1 MRNPNDPSAPGSDDH
16 FETETLIEFACG
28 ALGDAAGE
36 KINAHTSSCDLCRE
50 VVESYQRFASALADP
65 TAWSSDGIQDI
76 EPEVSTEL
84 IAAVARKMR
93 QEQEEARELLPVLTA
108 GPLSWW
114 RTRFLQEPRSR
125 TAGVVRELIAR
136 LETYRPLPAE
146 ALELAT
152 IAVDVS
158 NALSFGD
165 YPADMITV
173 IRADAAR
180 ELAFALYYLGR
191 YPEALG
197 ALGTAEEHI
206 RQTAIPEF
214 AMARATL
221 LRAYIYSLIDRLP
234 EARELARRAAT
245 TFREFGD
252 ETRFGSARMA
262 EARIHFRTG
271 AYLEALGI
279 FEDLVGNPAMDAPQ
293 TQAMLRANMGGC
305 HGRLGN
311 WDQAQQYASDAIA
324 RYEILGMRAE
334 IVRTRW
340 GLARTLVARG
350 DFPGAL
356 IALRE
361 TSREFEAL
369 QMRYNAAL
377 LDLEVVEVLLVMGE
391 ADEVPAICRRLLE
404 QFNQSGMTSRAA
416 IALAYLREAVALGQA
431 TPSLVRHVHDFLQSL
446 PITESPFSFPALFN

>member
-1 MRNPNDPSAPGSDDH
+1 MRDPNDPSPSGPEDH
-16 FETETLIEFACG
+16 IDTETLIEFACG
-28 ALGDAAGE
+28 ALEAPPADTSS
-36 KINAHTSSCDLCRE
+36 AHTSSCDLCRE
-50 VVESYQRFASALADP
+50 VVESYQRFAAALADP
-65 TAWSSDGIQDI
+65 TAWSSEGIQDVD
-76 EPEVSTEL
+76 PEVSTEL
-84 IAAVARKMR
+84 IGAIARRMR
-93 QEQEEARELLPVLTA
+93 QEQDEARELLPVLTA

-136 LETYRPLPAE
+136 LESYRPLPAE

-158 NALSFGD
+158 NALNFTD
-165 YPADMITV
+165 YPSDTV
-173 IRADAAR
+173 TMIRADAAR
-180 ELAFALYYLGR
+180 EQAFALYYLGR

-197 ALGTAEEHI
+197 ALGAAEEHI
-206 RQTAIPEF
+206 RQTAIPDF
-214 AMARATL
+214 AMARVTL
-221 LRAYIYSLIDRLP
+221 LRAYIYSLIDRLS
-234 EARELARRAAT
+234 EARDLARQASL

-252 ETRFGSARMA
+252 ETRYGSARMA

-271 AYLEALGI
+271 AYAEALAI
-279 FEDLVGNPAMDAPQ
+279 FEDLIGNPAMDAPH

-311 WDQAQQYASDAIA
+311 WDQARQYCSDAIA

-340 GLARTLVARG
+340 GLARTLVTSG
-350 DFPGAL
+350 DFTGAL
-356 IALRE
+356 TTLRE

-369 QMRYNAAL
+369 QMTNDAAL
-377 LDLEVVEVLLVMGE
+377 VALEIAEVLLVIGDTE
-391 ADEVPAICRRLLE
+391 EVPAICRRLLD
-404 QFNQSGMTSRAA
+404 QFNQSGMTSRAV

-431 TPSLVRHVHDFLQSL
+431 TPTLVRHVHDFLQSL
-446 PITESPFSFPALFN
+446 PSTENPAAFPTLFN

>member
-1 MRNPNDPSAPGSDDH
+1 MNDPNDPTPQEPAGH
-16 FETETLIEFACG
+16 CETETLIEFACG
-28 ALGDAAGE
+28 ALEGSAAD
-36 KINAHTSSCDLCRE
+36 KISAHTRSCDLCRE
-50 VVESYQRFASALADP
+50 VVESYQRFAGALADP
-65 TAWSSDGIQDI
+65 TAWSGEGIPDVD
-76 EPEVSTEL
+76 PGVSTEL
-84 IAAVARKMR
+84 IGAIARRMR
-93 QEQEEARELLPVLTA
+93 QEEEEARQLLPVLTS

-125 TAGVVRELIAR
+125 TAGVVREIIAR

-152 IAVDVS
+152 IAVDVA
-158 NALSFGD
+158 NALNLGD
-165 YPADMITV
+165 YPADIVMI

-197 ALGTAEEHI
+197 ALGTAEEHV
-206 RQTAIPEF
+206 RKTTIPEF

-221 LRAYIYSLIDRLP
+221 LRAYIYSLMDRLP
-234 EARELARRAAT
+234 EARDLARRAAL

-271 AYLEALGI
+271 AYLEALNI
-279 FEDLVGNPAMDAPQ
+279 YEDLIGNTAMDAPH
-293 TQAMLRANMGGC
+293 TQAMLRANIGGC

-311 WDQAQQYASDAIA
+311 WDLAQQYASDAIT

-340 GLARTLVARG
+340 GLAHTLVTRG
-350 DFPGAL
+350 DFTGAL
-356 IALRE
+356 TALRE

-377 LDLEVVEVLLVMGE
+377 VELEVVEVLLVIGE
-391 ADEVPAICRRLLE
+391 TEQVPAICRGLLE
-404 QFNQSGMTSRAA
+404 RFNQSGMTSRGA

-431 TPSLVRHVHDFLQSL
+431 TPTLVRHVHDFLQSL
-446 PITESPFSFPALFN
+446 PMTESPFAHPNLFN

>member
-1 MRNPNDPSAPGSDDH
+1 MRDPNDPSSLGPDGH
-16 FETETLIEFACG
+16 CETETLIEFACG
-28 ALGDAAGE
+28 DMSADAAD
-36 KINAHTSSCDLCRE
+36 KIRAHTRSCDLCRQ
-50 VVESYQRFASALADP
+50 VVESYQRFAAALGDP
-65 TAWSSDGIQDI
+65 AAWSSEGIEDVD
-76 EPEVSTEL
+76 PEVSTKS
-84 IAAVARKMR
+84 IGAVARRMR
-93 QEQEEARELLPVLTA
+93 EEQQEAQELLPVLTA

-125 TAGVVRELIAR
+125 TAGLVREIIAR

-158 NALSFGD
+158 NALNFAD
-165 YPADMITV
+165 YPADTV
-173 IRADAAR
+173 TMIRADAVR
-180 ELAFALYYLGR
+180 EQAFALYYLGR

-197 ALGTAEEHI
+197 ALGAAEEQI
-206 RQTAIPEF
+206 RQTAIPDF
-214 AMARATL
+214 ALARVTL
-221 LRAYIYSLIDRLP
+221 LRAYIYSLIDRLS
-234 EARELARRAAT
+234 EARDLARQASL

-271 AYLEALGI
+271 AYAEALAI
-279 FEDLVGNPAMDAPQ
+279 FEDLLGNPAMDAPH

-311 WDQAQQYASDAIA
+311 WDQARQYCSDAIS

-340 GLARTLVARG
+340 GLARTLVTSG
-350 DFPGAL
+350 DFTAAL
-356 IALRE
+356 TALRE
-361 TSREFEAL
+361 TSREFEAM
-369 QMRYNAAL
+369 QMRIDAAL
-377 LDLEVVEVLLVMGE
+377 VALEIVEVLLVIGD
-391 ADEVPAICRRLLE
+391 ADEVPAICRRLLD
-404 QFNQSGMTSRAA
+404 QFNQSGMTSRAV

-431 TPSLVRHVHDFLQSL
+431 TPTLVRHVHDFLQAL
-446 PITESPFSFPALFN
+446 PSAENPAAFPTLFN